1 MQFSMYDE
9 KNLKSPNTG
18 EINTSSS
25 YIMVIGT
32 FLILLTMGL
41 VMSSF
46 GVFFKPI
53 SSEFGWT
60 RTVTSGAFSLSVIW
74 SGVMAIAAGRLAD
87 KLSPRLIVFSFSVIG
102 GFACLLLSHM
112 NTLWQLYF
120 FYGILVGSMMAGLI
134 PTTSLVTRFYTKQ
147 RGLMTGITI
156 SGLAIGS
163 MLGAPFITMLIDNFD
178 WRTSYTIIGISV
190 LVIIAISAI
199 FIRDPERGKP
209 LSEKDNFSNLK
220 RTQERSEIGFKQIV
234 RFNSFWIMGI
244 LYFCAVFAQQMVLV
258 HLIPHA
264 TDVGISAIIAAIILS
279 VTHAAYAGGCFLTG
293 RINDWIGSRLT
304 ILIAM
309 ISTLLAMILLLMAG
323 KVWVLIVFAILFG
336 TAWGGTATLRSTL
349 AAELFGLNSHGV
361 ITGVILFISTI
372 GGAVSPLI
380 AGYIFDISGGYQVV
394 FLITIGISIAGLIM
408 AWLLRPRVTCH

>member
-1 MQFSMYDE
+1 MHDE
-9 KNLKSPNTG
+9 NNLKSSNAG
-18 EINTSSS
+18 EINTS

-32 FLILLTMGL
+32 FLVLLTMGL

-60 RTVTSGAFSLSVIW
+60 RAETSGAFSLSVIW

-87 KLSPRLIVFSFSVIG
+87 KLSPRLIVFGFSVIG
-102 GFACLLLSHM
+102 GFACLLLSQM

-134 PTTSLVTRFYTKQ
+134 PTTSLVTRFYTKR

-163 MLGAPFITMLIDNFD
+163 MLGAPVITMLIDNFD
-178 WRTSYTIIGISV
+178 WRTSYSIIGISV

-209 LSEKDNFSNLK
+209 LSEKEIFLNPK
-220 RTQERSEIGFKQIV
+220 QVQERSEIGFKQIV
-234 RFNSFWIMGI
+234 CFRSFWIMGI
-244 LYFCAVFAQQMVLV
+244 LYFCAVFAQQMILV

-264 TDVGISAIIAAIILS
+264 TDMGISAIVAASILS
-279 VTHAAYAGGCFLTG
+279 VTHAAYAGGSFLTG
-293 RINDWIGSRLT
+293 RITDWIGSRLT

-309 ISTLLAMILLLMAG
+309 IITLLAIILLLVVV
-323 KVWVLIVFAILFG
+323 KVWVLLVFAILFG

-349 AAELFGLNSHGV
+349 AAELFGLHSHGA

-380 AGYIFDISGGYQVV
+380 AGYIFDISGGYQVI
-394 FLITIGISIAGLIM
+394 FLITIGIGIAGLIM
-408 AWLLRPRVTCH
+408 AWLLRTRVTSY